1 MKINHAPFDY
11 QAESYDSRAGLSP
24 EICGAIAEKILAIAQ
39 VQPNDLI
46 VEIGAGTGIIGEW
59 LIQSSCQYL
68 GLDISEQMLEIFRQ
82 KLENKQQN
90 WKLKQADA
98 NQVLPVPDSSTKVI
112 FSSRTI
118 HLLELEHIVN
128 ESFRIADR
136 KGAVFLIGRIQRQP
150 DSVRETMRK
159 KMRNL
164 LQEHGLSQRQKE
176 QKHSQ
181 LNDLFIDKNS
191 TKIAPIEV
199 SSWQVNNNPKQ
210 SIDSWQQ
217 KSGLAGINPPIAI
230 KESVLTE
237 LEIWAKTKFNSLE
250 NSIESEEA
258 YILEGFFIPPK
269 Q

>member
-1 MKINHAPFDY
+1 VNISHAPFDN
-11 QAESYDSRAGLSP
+11 QAERYDSRVGLSP
-24 EICGAIAEKILAIAQ
+24 DICSAIAQKIVAIAQ

-68 GLDISEQMLEIFRQ
+68 GLDISDGMLDIFRQ
-82 KLENKQQN
+82 KLHNQQQN
-90 WKLKQADA
+90 WNLKQADA

-128 ESFRIADR
+128 ESFRIADTQ
-136 KGAVFLIGRIQRQP
+136 GAVFLIGKIQRQP

-181 LNDLFIDKNS
+181 LNDLFIERNS
-191 TKIAPIEV
+191 TKIEPIKV
-199 SSWQVNNNPKQ
+199 SSWQVTNTPQQ

-217 KSGLAGINPPIAI
+217 KQGLAGINPPIAV
-230 KESVLTE
+230 KESVLNE
-237 LEIWAKTKFNSLE
+237 LEVWAKTKFNSLE
-250 NSIESEEA
+250 TSIESEEA
-258 YILEGFFIPPK
+258 YIIEGFFIPPK